1 MVPLW
6 MSSRLAQ
13 RVATARNCAPSDAKQ
28 QRGSRTLPAG
38 RGLARAVTLV
48 GPSFRLVPASRRRL
62 AVWPGPDCLGRPGPE
77 RLDVTWR
84 CRDLPWETNPSQRP
98 ARAQVPADSLRA
110 PARGRSPPNR
120 ICAKPSAVSW
130 RAQSRCSSHPT
141 WAHRR
146 TGVGLCRH
154 RTRGGPEVRGRPGRC
169 LTPFQGEAR
178 VDQVPPVRLDHG
190 YRFLAASEGSGPQAD
205 VVDVMGQ
212 RFRKGVDADHPTQA
226 QDPGRRIGNHAAAL
240 VVVQEGRQG
249 PKPKP

>member
-48 GPSFRLVPASRRRL
+48 GPPFRLVPASRRRL
-62 AVWPGPDCLGRPGPE
+62 AVWPGPDYLGRPGPE

-130 RAQSRCSSHPT
+130 RAQSRCSSHSQLGTSPDGSRPVPPSHPR
-141 WAHRR
+141 W
-146 TGVGLCRH
+146 
-154 RTRGGPEVRGRPGRC
+154 TRGPR
-169 LTPFQGEAR
+169 EAR
-178 VDQVPPVRLDHG
+178 SLPRPI
-190 YRFLAASEGSGPQAD
+190 SG
-205 VVDVMGQ
+205 
-212 RFRKGVDADHPTQA
+212 
-226 QDPGRRIGNHAAAL
+226 
-240 VVVQEGRQG
+240 
-249 PKPKP
+249 

>member
-1 MVPLW
+1 M
-6 MSSRLAQ
+6 
-13 RVATARNCAPSDAKQ
+13 ATARELCAI
-28 QRGSRTLPAG
+28 GSETAAWIPTLPAG
-38 RGLARAVTLV
+38 RGLARDRTAKLADALVCLAALEEPPVRFAAGTDAVAT
-48 GPSFRLVPASRRRL
+48 F
-62 AVWPGPDCLGRPGPE
+62 
-77 RLDVTWR
+77 
-84 CRDLPWETNPSQRP
+84 N
-98 ARAQVPADSLRA
+98 
-110 PARGRSPPNR
+110 RG
-120 ICAKPSAVSW
+120 C
-130 RAQSRCSSHPT
+130 
-141 WAHRR
+141 
-146 TGVGLCRH
+146 
-154 RTRGGPEVRGRPGRC
+154 C